1 MNEQTKELIA
11 LGASVAA
18 HCQPCLKYH
27 YAKARE
33 LGITPEEIQAAME
46 VGHQVS
52 QGATKA
58 IQDLQNSLLVSAQK
72 ADDEPCCG
80 GSEAKTTDE
89 PCCGGGEDSG
99 GKCC

>member
-33 LGITPEEIQAAME
+33 LGLSAEDIQAAIAI
-46 VGHQVS
+46 GHQVES
-52 QGATKA
+52 GARKA
-58 IQDLQNSLLVSAQK
+58 MSDFEKELSAATNSN
-72 ADDEPCCG
+72 
-80 GSEAKTTDE
+80 SES
-89 PCCGGGEDSG
+89 CCGGGSSEKSS
-99 GKCC
+99 CC

>member
-33 LGITPEEIQAAME
+33 LGLSAEDIQEAIAL
-46 VGHQVS
+46 GHQVES
-52 QGATKA
+52 GARKA
-58 IQDLQNSLLVSAQK
+58 MSDFEKELSAATVSES
-72 ADDEPCCG
+72 EPCCG
-80 GSEAKTTDE
+80 GESSEKSS
-89 PCCGGGEDSG
+89 CC
-99 GKCC
+99 

>member
-33 LGITPEEIQAAME
+33 LGLSAEDIKTAIAT
-46 VGHQVS
+46 GHQVES
-52 QGATKA
+52 GARKA
-58 IQDLQNSLLVSAQK
+58 MSDFEAELNAATGSES
-72 ADDEPCCG
+72 ESCCG
-80 GSEAKTTDE
+80 GDSSEKSS
-89 PCCGGGEDSG
+89 CC
-99 GKCC
+99 